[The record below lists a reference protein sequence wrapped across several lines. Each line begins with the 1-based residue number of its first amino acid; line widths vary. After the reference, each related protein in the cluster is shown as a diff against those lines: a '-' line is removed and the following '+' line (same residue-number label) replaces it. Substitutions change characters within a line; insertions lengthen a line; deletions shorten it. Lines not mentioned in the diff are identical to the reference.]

1 MTWMDKLNLYF
12 IDFNLIPLLTHENY
26 LSTFNQGQDKLN
38 DIERMANCADLISL
52 GDVLSK

>member
-52 GDVLSK
+52 GDVISK